1 MIFFMSERHDS
12 KSKSHIE
19 KNTSIEPAPRIVTY
33 RAPNTN
39 QDFCGTGRIYPK
51 FKGHIRDS
59 EEVQYDANSSIF
71 RIVI

>member
-19 KNTSIEPAPRIVTY
+19 KTFLSSLPQEFVTY
-33 RAPNTN
+33 RAPKTN
-39 QDFCGTGRIYPK
+39 QDFCGTGPIYPK

-59 EEVQYDANSSIF
+59 EEVQYGANSSIF